1 MVDGAKIWINCQR
14 LAILST
20 FSRWQ
25 LIQNSMLSNIVLRQ
39 CDIQIGIVVNKLYI
53 YCKETYKKLI
63 FPGVA
68 EI

>member
-1 MVDGAKIWINCQR
+1 MVDGAKIWIDCQR
-14 LAILST
+14 LANLST

-25 LIQNSMLSNIVLRQ
+25 LIQNSMLFNIVLRQ

-53 YCKETYKKLI
+53 YRKETYKKLI

>member
-1 MVDGAKIWINCQR
+1 
-14 LAILST
+14 
-20 FSRWQ
+20 
-25 LIQNSMLSNIVLRQ
+25 MLFNIVLRQ